1 MPGVR
6 SDTGFRAIKRSVTK
20 VFPLRN
26 ETVTSRQACCNS
38 VTVVFRLNRA
48 PADGTIPPPD
58 SIGRA
63 GLFGVTCSGCM
74 IFHPVFWDNRFE
86 FMRVERLHGFDLSPA
101 EARRLQGE
109 LASRVVAGPTLDLG
123 AVRYVAGADASTE
136 GDRAYA
142 TVVVLDFPGL
152 SVVEVRGFE
161 APLEFPYVPG
171 LLSFREMPSVLGAL
185 EKVETAV
192 DVVVLDAQGLA
203 HPRRMGL
210 ASHIGLF
217 LDVPTVGCAKSVLV
231 GRHEEPGLEKGS
243 VTDLVHR
250 GEVVGRMV
258 RTRDGVSPV
267 YVSVGSGIDLLS
279 SVELVLACCTK
290 YRLPETTR
298 RAHDAA
304 NRLRRGEG
312 GGAMRLL

>member
-1 MPGVR
+1 M
-6 SDTGFRAIKRSVTK
+6 K
-20 VFPLRN
+20 V
-26 ETVTSRQACCNS
+26 E
-38 VTVVFRLNRA
+38 
-48 PADGTIPPPD
+48 GI
-58 SIGRA
+58 
-63 GLFGVTCSGCM
+63 
-74 IFHPVFWDNRFE
+74 
-86 FMRVERLHGFDLSPA
+86 HGFDLSPP
-101 EARRLQGE
+101 EARRLQEE
-109 LASRVVAGPTLDLG
+109 LASRVVAGPALDLSG
-123 AVRYVAGADASTE
+123 VRHVAGADVSTQ
-136 GDRAYA
+136 GDMAYA
-142 TVVVLDFPGL
+142 TVVVLEFPEL
-152 SVVEVRGFE
+152 SLVEVKGYE
-161 APLEFPYVPG
+161 VPLGFPYVPG
-171 LLSFREMPSVLGAL
+171 LLSFRELPSVVGAL
-185 EKVETAV
+185 EKIQTSV
-192 DVVVLDAQGLA
+192 DVLILDAHGLA

-210 ASHIGLF
+210 ASHLGTF
-217 LDVPTVGCAKSVLV
+217 LDVPTVGCAKSRLV
-231 GRHEEPGLEKGS
+231 GSFEEPGREKGS